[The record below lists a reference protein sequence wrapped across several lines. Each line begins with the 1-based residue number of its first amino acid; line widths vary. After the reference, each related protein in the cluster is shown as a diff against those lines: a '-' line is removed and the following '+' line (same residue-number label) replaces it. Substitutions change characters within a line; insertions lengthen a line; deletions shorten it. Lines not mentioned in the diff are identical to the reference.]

1 MTELP
6 KVFDGAEFVE
16 PDAATLAT
24 LSPEATKCLGAIRRT
39 YAETKKAE
47 LQVEAAQTE
56 ITAALAQEAAAEETV
71 KPFGE
76 YSFHRLWQQS
86 VHGV

>member
-24 LSPEATKCLGAIRRT
+24 LSPEAVKRLGAIRSA

-56 ITAALAQEAAAEETV
+56 ITAALAQVAAAEERV

-76 YSFHRLWQQS
+76 YSFHRLWLQS
-86 VHGV
+86 TKGI